1 MTDIRNKTTSDGHQ
15 PTADLVRQA
24 TEQMTR
30 LVRDE
35 IALARSEM
43 TAKGKRAGVGAGM
56 LGTAGVVALYGV
68 AALLVTAGLA
78 LSLVL
83 PGWLAALIV
92 GAALLLFAGL
102 LAVVGRSRV
111 KKVGPAVPQETM
123 SNVREDID
131 ELKRRAHR

>member
-1 MTDIRNKTTSDGHQ
+1 
-15 PTADLVRQA
+15 
-24 TEQMTR
+24 
-30 LVRDE
+30 
-35 IALARSEM
+35 
-43 TAKGKRAGVGAGM
+43 M

-111 KKVGPAVPQETM
+111 KKAGPAVPKETM